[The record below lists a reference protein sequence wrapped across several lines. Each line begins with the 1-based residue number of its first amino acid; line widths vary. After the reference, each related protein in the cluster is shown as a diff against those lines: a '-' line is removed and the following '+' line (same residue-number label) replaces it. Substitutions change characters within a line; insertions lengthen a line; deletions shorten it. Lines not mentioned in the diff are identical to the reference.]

1 MEKINK
7 IFQIGFNKC
16 GTVSVYH
23 FFENNGL
30 KPIHW
35 DMGRLADTIKRNY
48 ESNLPILN
56 GYEGYDC
63 FTDMENVNNNNYAHL
78 TYYKEFDIQYPN
90 SKFILNIRPID
101 NWIKSRLNHPNY
113 LNTNKRILG
122 MNDDEVIQ
130 YWKNQWNEH
139 MISVKEYF
147 KGRPN
152 DLLIFDIETETH
164 KLNEFFSKYIEI
176 KKTEFGHHNKTKK
189 LC

>member
-90 SKFILNIRPID
+90 SKFILNLRPID
-101 NWIKSRLNHPNY
+101 NWIKSNM
-113 LNTNKRILG
+113 G
-122 MNDDEVIQ
+122 
-130 YWKNQWNEH
+130 
-139 MISVKEYF
+139 
-147 KGRPN
+147 
-152 DLLIFDIETETH
+152 
-164 KLNEFFSKYIEI
+164 
-176 KKTEFGHHNKTKK
+176 
-189 LC
+189 